1 MAKKKIIA
9 LEGDPRRGELLRRI
23 IEAGGV
29 YEVEVS
35 DSARAL
41 LDRMDGQGGIEL
53 ILTNTRVRKDD
64 QDGLRF
70 IKALFLR
77 YQGFQVPLPPIIV
90 CSAVQQ
96 ADVVKLYAFRFSE
109 LPLIYYVLIRTEEL
123 EQSGDKLVQL
133 LEKSLER
140 RRELEAG
147 IEGNRAVEV
156 KRRLRGLLRQTVNL
170 PQMPDVA
177 VRVQQA
183 LRDPEVAFR
192 KLAQV
197 IGSDLT
203 LAANVIKLANSPMYG
218 VSGTIG
224 SVEDACRQV
233 GLNAIANA
241 VVAAKVFDALESVPV
256 EFDLRAL
263 RRHCY
268 AAASVARLVARRC
281 HTLGKAEV
289 QMQFSGSMFAA
300 ALLHDI
306 GKVLLV
312 EHFSEESAE
321 VGSLVAETGCTQVA
335 AEEQVVGVT
344 HADAGLLAGIEWQF
358 PVLLINVIGS
368 HHREL
373 TGLLARLK
381 TTQGRL
387 AQRVI
392 RIADAAA
399 YEFGFG
405 MSRQDMGA
413 PVLLPEYFE
422 TTGIT
427 MVEFRGWARELK
439 DDILYTFQVLGK
451 V

>member
-1 MAKKKIIA
+1 MAKQKIIA
-9 LEGDPRRGELLRRI
+9 LEGDPRRGALLRQI
-23 IEAGGV
+23 IEAGGA

-41 LDRMDGQGGIEL
+41 LDRMDGQGGVAL

-64 QDGLRF
+64 HDGLRF

-77 YQGFQVPLPPIIV
+77 YQGFQIPLPPIIV

-123 EQSGDKLVQL
+123 EPSCDKLVQL
-133 LEKSLER
+133 IEKSLDR

-147 IEGNRAVEV
+147 IEGNRTAEV

-203 LAANVIKLANSPMYG
+203 LAANVIKLANSPIYS

-224 SVEDACRQV
+224 TIEDACRQV
-233 GLNAIANA
+233 GLRAIANA
-241 VVAAKVFDALESVPV
+241 VVAAKVFDALETVPV
-256 EFDLRAL
+256 EFDLRTL

-268 AAASVARLVARRC
+268 AAASVARLVGRRC
-281 HTLGKAEV
+281 HALGKAEV

-312 EHFSEESAE
+312 EHFPEECTQ
-321 VGSLVAETGCTQVA
+321 VGTLAAETGCTQAV

-413 PVLLPEYFE
+413 PLLLPEYFE

-427 MVEFRGWARELK
+427 LGDFRGWTRELK
-439 DDILYTFQVLGK
+439 DDILYTFEVLGK